1 MGCLVMVIDRGDD
14 AVGLVAQIGLQQQF
28 VQTGLLRGFE
38 AEGRGW
44 LALAVMDGN
53 RELGS
58 WWGWSGEVGGG
69 SGEVGGRGGGAQTLC
84 SPVAASL
91 RPAPPLLACLC
102 RVEA

>member
-1 MGCLVMVIDRGDD
+1 MGCLVVVIDRGDD

-28 VQTGLLRGFE
+28 VQTGLLGGFE

-44 LALAVMDGN
+44 LALAAMDGN

-58 WWGWSGEVGGG
+58 WWGWSGEVGGA
-69 SGEVGGRGGGAQTLC
+69 GGGAQTLC

-91 RPAPPLLACLC
+91 RPAPPS
-102 RVEA
+102 

>member
-1 MGCLVMVIDRGDD
+1 MGCLVVVIDRGDD

-28 VQTGLLRGFE
+28 VQTGLLGGFE

-44 LALAVMDGN
+44 LALAAMDGN

-69 SGEVGGRGGGAQTLC
+69 GGRRADTLQPCSSQSQTC
-84 SPVAASL
+84 S
-91 RPAPPLLACLC
+91 PLLACLC
-102 RVEA
+102 RVQA